1 MTPRPP
7 EGASHGRS
15 RWLRFV
21 PAALCVATLTVHV
34 TPGADL
40 WVHITAP
47 RSDAFVL
54 GTVEIVAE
62 VIGATT
68 AAEVAFYVDGRAV
81 GVLTDAPYRLEVDL
95 GEENI
100 PHRFTVVATDADGN
114 QARATVETEPVP
126 IARDFEVELQQLYVT
141 ATANGRR
148 VLDLKPDEFVIND
161 NDEEQELV
169 TFANGDLPFIA
180 ALLID
185 ASASMH
191 GEKLEHATAGAAA
204 FVRGMQRLDQAKVLV
219 YSHQILNTTPF
230 TSNHNVLITALGGA
244 LASGGTALHD
254 HLYAALKLL
263 EQRQGRRVV
272 ILLSDGVDTHSV
284 LDMEQT
290 FDKARHSQA
299 LIYWIRLTRQS
310 GGMAPDEPGIKLQS
324 AWRSADEYRDQF
336 SLLQRVV
343 EDSGGRIIRVER
355 PEEIQRVFVQIL
367 QELREQYVLGYY
379 PSDQKNNGS
388 WHRVR
393 VKVKRRGVD
402 VRAHE
407 GYVDL

>member
-1 MTPRPP
+1 VIRRQSA
-7 EGASHGRS
+7 GSGRTRS
-15 RWLRFV
+15 GWLRLV
-21 PAALCVATLTVHV
+21 IAAGCLAGLTVRV

-47 RSDAFVL
+47 RGDAFVL
-54 GTVEIVAE
+54 GKIEIVAE
-62 VIGATT
+62 VLGAAP

-100 PHRFTVVATDADGN
+100 PHRFTVVATDTEGN
-114 QARATVETEPVP
+114 QASATVETERVP
-126 IARDFEVELQQLYVT
+126 IAGDFEVELQQLYVT

-148 VLDLKPDEFVIND
+148 ILDLQAQEFVIND

-169 TFANGDLPFIA
+169 TFAKGDLPFIA
-180 ALLID
+180 TLLID

-191 GEKLEHATAGAAA
+191 GDKLAHATAGAAA
-204 FVRGMQRLDQAKVLV
+204 FVRGMQPLDQAKVLV

-230 TSNHNVLITALGGA
+230 TSNHNVLVTALGGA

-254 HLYAALKLL
+254 HLYTALKLL
-263 EQRQGRRVV
+263 ETRQGRRVV

-290 FDKARHSQA
+290 LQKARRSQA
-299 LIYWIRLTRQS
+299 LIYWIRLSRQS
-310 GGMAPDEPGIKLQS
+310 GGMAPDEPGTKLQS
-324 AWRSADEYRDQF
+324 AWRGADEYRRQF

-343 EDSGGRIIRVER
+343 EESGGRIIKVVRL
-355 PEEIQRVFVQIL
+355 EEIERVFVQIL

-379 PSDQKNNGS
+379 PSERQNNGS

-402 VRAHE
+402 VRTHE

>member
-1 MTPRPP
+1 
-7 EGASHGRS
+7 
-15 RWLRFV
+15 V
-21 PAALCVATLTVHV
+21 
-34 TPGADL
+34 
-40 WVHITAP
+40 
-47 RSDAFVL
+47 
-54 GTVEIVAE
+54 VAE
-62 VIGATT
+62 VLGAAP

-95 GEENI
+95 GEQNI
-100 PHRFTVVATDADGN
+100 PHRFTVVATDVEGN

-148 VLDLKPDEFVIND
+148 ILDLQPEDFVITD
-161 NDEEQELV
+161 NDEKQELV
-169 TFANGDLPFIA
+169 TFAKGDLPFIA
-180 ALLID
+180 TLMID
-185 ASASMH
+185 ASASMY
-191 GEKLEHATAGAAA
+191 GDKLAHATAGAAA
-204 FVRGMQRLDQAKVLV
+204 FVRGMQPLDQAKVLV

-230 TSNHNVLITALGGA
+230 TGNRDVLVTALGGA

-254 HLYAALKLL
+254 HLYTALKLL
-263 EQRQGRRVV
+263 ERRQGRRVV

-290 FDKARHSQA
+290 FRKARRSQA
-299 LIYWIRLTRQS
+299 LIYWIRLSRQS
-310 GGMAPDEPGIKLQS
+310 GGMAPDEPGTKLQS
-324 AWRSADEYRDQF
+324 AWRGADEYRNQF

-343 EDSGGRIIRVER
+343 EESGGRIIRVDR
-355 PEEIQRVFVQIL
+355 LEEIERIFVQIL

-379 PSDQKNNGS
+379 PGEQKNDGR

-402 VRAHE
+402 VRTHE